1 MDWSNIIVGGMAL
14 IGTLAGSYFSHRK
27 TTALVTY
34 RLEELEKKQ
43 DKHNNVLERMALAE
57 KDIKNIYHQIDEI
70 KEDTK

>member
-14 IGTLAGSYFSHRK
+14 IGTLAGSYFSNKK

-57 KDIKNIYHQIDEI
+57 KDIKNIYHQIDEL
-70 KEDTK
+70 KEDAK

>member
-1 MDWSNIIVGGMAL
+1 MDWNNIITGVMAL

-70 KEDTK
+70 KEDVK

>member
-70 KEDTK
+70 KEDAK